1 MSLPRANDPR
11 NRGFRQHSDRAES
24 PSDHERLWY
33 GCRLRRN
40 NGRSVVM
47 GKSSAG
53 GPGLLDAV
61 SRSTSRGK
69 PGSWLFGYFMM
80 GSGMIRLTV
89 PTRISLS
96 GESIIGDFRRPK
108 WTGSEFR
115 EIRYED
121 IRSIG
126 RTRVFRIPV
135 VRGNPDYRRNKPI
148 KDTSLLYLS
157 SDNIERVNAVIRQRR
172 TPNP

>member
-1 MSLPRANDPR
+1 MIRGIEDFDNTQIERRVRLTMSAFGTVAGSVGITAGALLW
-11 NRGFRQHSDRAES
+11 ES
-24 PSDHERLWY
+24 
-33 GCRLRRN
+33 LRPAAQV
-40 NGRSVVM
+40 SWTLYL
-47 GKSSAG
+47 A
-53 GPGLLDAV
+53 LLLGA
-61 SRSTSRGK
+61 SLGT
-69 PGSWLFGYFMM
+69 WLFGYFMM